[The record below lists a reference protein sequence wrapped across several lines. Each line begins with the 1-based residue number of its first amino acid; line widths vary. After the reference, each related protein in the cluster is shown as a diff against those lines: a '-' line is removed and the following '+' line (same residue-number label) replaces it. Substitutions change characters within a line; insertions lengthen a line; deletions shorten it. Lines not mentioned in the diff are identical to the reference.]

1 MARFP
6 TPKILKLSHIRALAR
21 YSFEVFV
28 VGAIYF
34 ALAKLDLALTAIHPG
49 AVPVSPAPGFAL
61 AAILLRGLRIWPAIF
76 AAALAPHAPTTIADA
91 TSADS
96 ILALSMAAAA
106 TLEAVIAGYLINV
119 WSDGR
124 RTFRD
129 PGGGRKIH
137 DGQPWVEC
145 AVRRNHWHWCHMSHG
160 VRVMVRV
167 YRSLDY
173 LVASRCE
180 RSACGCTGHSPLGN
194 RRFESL

>member
-49 AVPVSPAPGFAL
+49 AIPISPAPGFAL

-124 RTFRD
+124 RTFET
-129 PGGGRKIH
+129 PAGP
-137 DGQPWVEC
+137 Q
-145 AVRRNHWHWCHMSHG
+145 N
-160 VRVMVRV
+160 
-167 YRSLDY
+167 
-173 LVASRCE
+173 SR
-180 RSACGCTGHSPLGN
+180 RSALRVRCSAQPLVVPHLSWGP
-194 RRFESL
+194 RHGPSLSLLGLLGGFAMRAVCLWLHRP